1 MEWCGVNGHAMDRAN
16 VDVAR
21 ERADRSAER
30 CAQARTWA
38 AFDSTITI
46 SHAAHPMHRRQP
58 LLDPVEGFARS
69 TADDVF
75 DDDCSRPDETVE
87 STSLRHRSL
96 EPLERERVT
105 HCVGVDADFIGR
117 LDQRARRDAASFD
130 CGHAEFGMVVFD
142 LVGSTQ
148 QSSRCVRIPLVG
160 HRTIV
165 CGVPGTSIPPAKS
178 TTMVGYRVAM
188 SDQPPLS
195 PATLAISAGRANSGN
210 SLAPALWASS
220 TWESDGLD
228 DAHHRA
234 TSVRHGDFYSRYANP
249 TVQQFED
256 AIAELEGAEAA
267 LAFGSGMGAIAATVL
282 ALCSTGSHI
291 VAQRQL
297 YAGTLAFLQGPCQR
311 FGIDVTFVDVATPGA
326 FSDAVIPGKT
336 MLVIAESPSNPLLEL
351 ADLDELGSIRG
362 PLTLVDSTFSTP
374 LGQQPLAYGVDLSLH
389 SATKGIAGHNDATL
403 GVISGEQEL
412 LDEIWAYAVLHG
424 STPSPF
430 DALNALRGV
439 RTLAVRTRQQN
450 ESARSLAVML
460 ADHPACT
467 AVHYP
472 GLSEHPQHA
481 LASRQLLQ
489 YGTVLSFEVADRVAA
504 GSFLDS
510 AAVARCATSLG
521 GPETLVCHPAT
532 STHAS
537 LTADEQASTGV
548 SDGLIRVSVGLE
560 ETTDLLDDFQQALA

>member
-1 MEWCGVNGHAMDRAN
+1 
-16 VDVAR
+16 
-21 ERADRSAER
+21 
-30 CAQARTWA
+30 
-38 AFDSTITI
+38 
-46 SHAAHPMHRRQP
+46 
-58 LLDPVEGFARS
+58 L
-69 TADDVF
+69 
-75 DDDCSRPDETVE
+75 
-87 STSLRHRSL
+87 
-96 EPLERERVT
+96 
-105 HCVGVDADFIGR
+105 
-117 LDQRARRDAASFD
+117 
-130 CGHAEFGMVVFD
+130 
-142 LVGSTQ
+142 
-148 QSSRCVRIPLVG
+148 
-160 HRTIV
+160 
-165 CGVPGTSIPPAKS
+165 
-178 TTMVGYRVAM
+178 VGYRVEM

-195 PATLAISAGRANSGN
+195 QATLAISAGRSNSSN

-249 TVQQFED
+249 TVQQFEH

-297 YAGTLAFLQGPCQR
+297 YAGTLVFLQGPCQR

-326 FSDAVIPGKT
+326 FTDAVIAGKT
-336 MLVIAESPSNPLLEL
+336 MLVIAESPSNPRLEL
-351 ADLDELGSIRG
+351 ADLEELGSIRG
-362 PLTLVDSTFSTP
+362 PFTLVDSTFSTP

-403 GVISGEQEL
+403 GVIAGEQEL

-430 DALNALRGV
+430 DALNALRGI

-460 ADHPACT
+460 ADHPACA

-489 YGTVLSFEVADRVAA
+489 YGTVLSFEVPDRAAAAKFIASVAI
-504 GSFLDS
+504 
-510 AAVARCATSLG
+510 VRCATSLG

-537 LTADEQASTGV
+537 LTPDEQAATGV
-548 SDGLIRVSVGLE
+548 TEGLIRMSVGLE
-560 ETTDLLDDFQQALA
+560 ETTDLLNDVEQALRASARDESAVAVHGA